1 MLFCLV
7 SQCFRIRSQMFICK
21 RETELLK
28 LFSLPFFYKCYHTL
42 ILTCEISL
50 LLAFPGRNL
59 LSDAFLPH
67 KSMFP
72 NPLFSSRGFFFVL
85 FSRVFFSY
93 SVVNVI
99 CYFANVFKSVH
110 SLRLSYSPLEAFFS
124 ALFSRVF
131 HKVFCARLQLLSPYH
146 NDGRFWKIFVQK
158 IY

>member
-1 MLFCLV
+1 MTHFSLPFLRILSFFDLLAFSGRNLMLFCLV

-28 LFSLPFFYKCYHTL
+28 LFSLPFFHKCYHTL

-93 SVVNVI
+93 SVVNLELVSKELNHFGVI
-99 CYFANVFKSVH
+99 AG
-110 SLRLSYSPLEAFFS
+110 
-124 ALFSRVF
+124 LFR
-131 HKVFCARLQLLSPYH
+131 K
-146 NDGRFWKIFVQK
+146 
-158 IY
+158 